1 MAAEVGRKDPKS
13 HIEFGV
19 INCLAQYEIRDFSIG
34 TGFFGLIFQVMIS
47 KDLNMLCN
55 TCGLEE
61 ENKESGLCTHCEDK
75 EARKI
80 NGILYLPA
88 LGIIGNIVSGFLSL
102 YVVFSLFI
110 STYNSSGE
118 VTVYGMCLLSVLM
131 INIIITLSAAWF
143 FFRRHMKTKKVM
155 IVYYIFGLFYALVVV
170 VFPVIYYEA
179 IPTKTDI
186 RTLVGSIIGVVAWI
200 PYFLLSKR
208 VPVVFSR

>member
-1 MAAEVGRKDPKS
+1 
-13 HIEFGV
+13 
-19 INCLAQYEIRDFSIG
+19 
-34 TGFFGLIFQVMIS
+34 
-47 KDLNMLCN
+47 MLCN
-55 TCGLEE
+55 TCILEE
-61 ENKESGLCTHCEDK
+61 ENKESGLCTNCENK
-75 EARKI
+75 EAKKI

-88 LGIIGNIVSGFLSL
+88 LGLIGNMVSGFLSL

-118 VTVYGMCLLSVLM
+118 VTVYGVCLLSVLM

>member
-1 MAAEVGRKDPKS
+1 
-13 HIEFGV
+13 
-19 INCLAQYEIRDFSIG
+19 
-34 TGFFGLIFQVMIS
+34 
-47 KDLNMLCN
+47 MLCN
-55 TCGLEE
+55 TCRLEE
-61 ENKESGLCTHCEDK
+61 ENKGSGLCTSCEDK

-110 STYNSSGE
+110 STYSDSGE
-118 VTVYGMCLLSVLM
+118 VTVYGVCLLSVLI
-131 INIIITLSAAWF
+131 INIVITLSAAWF
-143 FFRRHMKTKKVM
+143 FFRRHMKTKKLM
-155 IVYYIFGLFYALVVV
+155 IVYYIFGVFYALTVV
-170 VFPVIYYEA
+170 VFPAVYYEVT
-179 IPTKTDI
+179 PTQTDI

>member
-1 MAAEVGRKDPKS
+1 
-13 HIEFGV
+13 
-19 INCLAQYEIRDFSIG
+19 
-34 TGFFGLIFQVMIS
+34 
-47 KDLNMLCN
+47 MLCN

-61 ENKESGLCTHCEDK
+61 ENKGSGLCTNCEDK

-110 STYNSSGE
+110 STYSDPGE
-118 VTVYGMCLLSVLM
+118 MTVYGVCLLSVLI
-131 INIIITLSAAWF
+131 INIAITLLAAWF

-155 IVYYIFGLFYALVVV
+155 IVYYIFGLFYALTVV
-170 VFPVIYYEA
+170 VFPAVYYEVT
-179 IPTKTDI
+179 PTQTDI